1 MIEHLLEEEGVR
13 FNIYWKKKVYDST
26 FNRRSL
32 TKHLTEE
39 EGLWLNIYW
48 KKKVYEW
55 TFNRSE
61 GLWLNI

>member
-26 FNRRSL
+26 FNRRRSL

-39 EGLWLNIYW
+39 EGL
-48 KKKVYEW
+48 
-55 TFNRSE
+55 
-61 GLWLNI
+61 